1 MTSYKRMITSENY
14 NKILK
19 ETLINDLKWLQEEF
33 YFLFNNTN
41 SNNQKELALQILRQ
55 VIERFDLGEDEEMVD
70 LLATTLEDLEK
81 TYPSFF

>member
-1 MTSYKRMITSENY
+1 MITSENY